1 MDMRP
6 ERLLMTDLSLE
17 KDLKRAHQDLKHA
30 VSDVDRRKMA
40 FLNVILQ
47 ARKHNWTYQKIA
59 KTLNIS
65 ISRVQQLVRQ
75 ANGKK
80 RSNR

>member
-1 MDMRP
+1 MHQQR
-6 ERLLMTDLSLE
+6 RGMTDSSLE
-17 KDLKRAHQDLKHA
+17 KDLKQAHKDLKRA
-30 VSDVDRRKMA
+30 VSDVDRRKSV

-47 ARKHNWTYQKIA
+47 ARKHKWTYQKIA
-59 KTLNIS
+59 DTLNIS
-65 ISRVQQLVRQ
+65 TSRVQQLVRQ